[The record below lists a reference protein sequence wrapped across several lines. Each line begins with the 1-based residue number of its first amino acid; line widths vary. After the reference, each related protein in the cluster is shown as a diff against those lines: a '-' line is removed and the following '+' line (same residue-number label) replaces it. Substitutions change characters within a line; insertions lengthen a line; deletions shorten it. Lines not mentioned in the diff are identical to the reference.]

1 MCVVII
7 LGDFFD
13 AALSLPHLIVFD
25 LGHLLHL
32 VLDEHG
38 LLAELGLLQVL
49 LGLVLV
55 HLAVQVALVVRLSR
69 LLLQTL
75 LLALDEEFLGL
86 ILDKELPHIEFLL
99 ISTKLRPDGLV
110 EGVGAQVRKDIFAT
124 TRLVGRGVGL
134 EAIGSGATK
143 AAECVGGHGRRD
155 VEALACKVPP
165 ELSFVRLGQHLLN
178 LIKVR
183 EFVVVVSRS
192 LDLWK
197 SLRRLHTT

>member
-13 AALSLPHLIVFD
+13 AALGLPHLIVFD
-25 LGHLLHL
+25 FGHLLHF
-32 VLDEHG
+32 VPDEHG
-38 LLAELGLLQVL
+38 LFANLSLLQVL

-75 LLALDEEFLGL
+75 LLALYEEFLGL

-110 EGVGAQVRKDIFAT
+110 EGV
-124 TRLVGRGVGL
+124 
-134 EAIGSGATK
+134 
-143 AAECVGGHGRRD
+143 
-155 VEALACKVPP
+155 
-165 ELSFVRLGQHLLN
+165 
-178 LIKVR
+178 
-183 EFVVVVSRS
+183 
-192 LDLWK
+192 
-197 SLRRLHTT
+197 

>member
-13 AALSLPHLIVFD
+13 AALGLPHLIVFD

-32 VLDEHG
+32 VLDKHG
-38 LLAELGLLQVL
+38 LLAELSLLQVL

-110 EGVGAQVRKDIFAT
+110 KGVGTHVRKDIFAT

-134 EAIGSGATK
+134 EAIGSGATE
-143 AAECVGGHGRRD
+143 ATECVGGHGRRD
-155 VEALACKVPP
+155 VETLACKVPP
-165 ELSFVRLGQHLLN
+165 ELSLIWLGQHLLY

-183 EFVVVVSRS
+183 NFVVVVSRS
-192 LDLWK
+192 LDLGK
-197 SLRRLHTT
+197 SLRRLHTA